1 MFSLKVTV
9 EEDEKRIFELKVSCE
24 SMKNL
29 GKIIETVMQS
39 LREVG
44 LGSSECSDQLRR
56 EDKIAHER
64 GSSTHYDLHEYV
76 TTPVGL
82 VSEDV
87 MRLNELHK
95 YVGRPVGLSSE
106 DEIRPDDLREYV
118 AVGLS
123 SEDEIR
129 PDDLRDYVVV
139 GLSSE
144 DEIRPDDLH
153 EYVGE
158 TGRFIERGCDPT

>member
-1 MFSLKVTV
+1 V
-9 EEDEKRIFELKVSCE
+9 
-24 SMKNL
+24 
-29 GKIIETVMQS
+29 
-39 LREVG
+39 
-44 LGSSECSDQLRR
+44 
-56 EDKIAHER
+56 
-64 GSSTHYDLHEYV
+64 
-76 TTPVGL
+76 
-82 VSEDV
+82 
-87 MRLNELHK
+87 
-95 YVGRPVGLSSE
+95 
-106 DEIRPDDLREYV
+106 
-118 AVGLS
+118 VGLS